1 MNQNMESG
9 KVGESFESFLQEEG
23 ALGESSERAVKR
35 VLAFQ
40 LTEAMKAKG
49 ITKAKMA
56 EKLGTS
62 RSQLNR
68 LLDPNA
74 ENVTLQSLVK
84 VARQLGRSLHL
95 ELR

>member
-1 MNQNMESG
+1 MNEDMEDG
-9 KVGESFESFLQEEG
+9 KVGASFESFLKKEG
-23 ALGESSERAVKR
+23 TLRESSERAVKR

-40 LTEAMKAKG
+40 LAEDMKAKG

-84 VARQLGRSLHL
+84 VARQLGRSLHI

>member
-9 KVGESFESFLQEEG
+9 KVGTSFENFLKEEG
-23 ALGESSERAVKR
+23 ILGESSERAVKR
-35 VLAFQ
+35 VLAYQ
-40 LTEAMKAKG
+40 LAEDMKAKG

-56 EKLGTS
+56 ESLGTS

-84 VARQLGRSLHL
+84 IARQLGR
-95 ELR
+95 

>member
-1 MNQNMESG
+1 MNQDMESG
-9 KVGESFESFLQEEG
+9 KVGTSFENFLKEEG
-23 ALGESSERAVKR
+23 TLGESSARAVKR

-40 LTEAMKAKG
+40 LTEDMKAKG

-56 EKLGTS
+56 ENLGTS
-62 RSQLNR
+62 RSQLDR

-84 VARQLGRSLHL
+84 IARQLGRSLHI

>member
-1 MNQNMESG
+1 MIEDMESG
-9 KVGESFESFLQEEG
+9 KVGASFEGFLKEEG
-23 ALGESSERAVKR
+23 TLSESSERAVKR

-40 LTEAMKAKG
+40 LAEDMKAKG

-68 LLDPNA
+68 LLDPDA

-84 VARQLGRSLHL
+84 VARQLGRSLHI

>member
-1 MNQNMESG
+1 MNEDKESG
-9 KVGESFESFLQEEG
+9 KVGTSFENFLKEEG
-23 ALGESSERAVKR
+23 TLGESSERAVKR
-35 VLAFQ
+35 VLAYQ
-40 LTEAMKAKG
+40 LAEDMKAKG

-56 EKLGTS
+56 ENLGTS

-68 LLDPNA
+68 LLDPDT

-84 VARQLGRSLHL
+84 VARQLGRSLHI